1 VAQTTLARGIHQD
14 GLDNAVKNKNDQSHS
29 AYCHGLCRPRQRGGL
44 GHDIGGAADTRDS
57 DEPWQQTLTP
67 SLAKYIYIKKNY
79 TDPADVWDALHEMC
93 NNENWEDQTWSLA
106 HALGTPYDVG
116 DEYTDIITVLCLGLI
131 DNFVV

>member
-1 VAQTTLARGIHQD
+1 MYNWMGFETP
-14 GLDNAVKNKNDQSHS
+14 
-29 AYCHGLCRPRQRGGL
+29 HGLALPTC
-44 GHDIGGAADTRDS
+44 HDSRVLHRFLIRRT
-57 DEPWQQTLTP
+57 T
-67 SLAKYIYIKKNY
+67 KNY